1 MELVL
6 ASAIIFCMF
15 CIGYVIYDYWK
26 NWRNI
31 WKK

>member
-15 CIGYVIYDYWK
+15 SIGFVIYDYWK
-26 NWRNI
+26 HWR
-31 WKK
+31 K

>member
-15 CIGYVIYDYWK
+15 CIGFVIYDYWK
-26 NWRNI
+26 HWR
-31 WKK
+31 K